1 MYATFKWLL
10 FAKAISSVCS
20 LSQIATPNELFRG
33 VRNINEKESFAMRV
47 KIRKRRISSFPF
59 AHDKVMNQYSLY
71 NETMHDI
78 NQDNCCFVAL
88 FKEHVNV

>member
-1 MYATFKWLL
+1 
-10 FAKAISSVCS
+10 
-20 LSQIATPNELFRG
+20 
-33 VRNINEKESFAMRV
+33 MRV

>member
-1 MYATFKWLL
+1 MF
-10 FAKAISSVCS
+10 FS
-20 LSQIATPNELFRG
+20 LSQIATPKELFRG
-33 VRNINEKESFAMRV
+33 ARNNNEESLAMRV